1 MTDSSNL
8 TQLLVQ
14 MSEGDTSVLPQ
25 LSGAILSELHRL
37 AKIYMSKEN
46 SGHTLQ
52 ATALVN
58 EAYLRLIDTRVNWQD
73 RAHFF
78 AVAAK
83 QMRRILV
90 DHARAK
96 TADKRGGKVAPE
108 SLDSAL
114 AVGDANLLELVYL
127 DQLLVQLTE
136 FDERAA
142 RMFEM
147 RLFAGLSNTDIA
159 RLELLSVATVERE
172 MKVAKSWIQHQL
184 AENS

>member
-1 MTDSSNL
+1 MTHSTDL
-8 TQLLVQ
+8 TQMLVQ
-14 MSEGDTSVLPQ
+14 MSEGNTSVLPQ
-25 LSGAILSELHRL
+25 LSVAIMSELHRL
-37 AKIYMSKEN
+37 AQIYMSKEN

-58 EAYLRLIDTRVNWQD
+58 EAYLRLIDSHVSWHD
-73 RAHFF
+73 RTHFF

-83 QMRRILV
+83 QMRHILV

-96 TADKRGGKVAPE
+96 TAEKRGGKIAAE

-114 AVGDANLLELVYL
+114 AVDKSNLFELIYL
-127 DQLLVQLTE
+127 DQLLAQLTE

-147 RLFAGLSNTDIA
+147 RLFAGLSNADIA
-159 RLELLSVATVERE
+159 GLELVSVATVERE

-184 AENS
+184 IENR